1 MTENE
6 ILAILFL
13 VAGSLSW
20 GIILGIMIE
29 KRKK

>member
-13 VAGSLSW
+13 VAGSLGW
-20 GIILGIMIE
+20 GIILGIIIE